1 MATDSLTIIHTL
13 ISLIGFVAG
22 FVVLGGMF
30 RGEKVCCWTEVFLF
44 FTIATSV
51 TGYFFPFHGL
61 TPAHIVGAISLVVL
75 AIAVHALW
83 GEQLRGG
90 WRAVYVV
97 CALLAQWF
105 NVFVLVAQLFDKVPF
120 LHRLA
125 PHGNEPPFGIAQ
137 GLVLLLFVW
146 FAIRALRGFRP
157 APARS

>member
-13 ISLIGFVAG
+13 ISLIGIVAG